1 MKTLVLGENDENRD
15 RKKRQQKQGKCT
27 WVDLGI
33 NRLWVPVAAGAAFVV

>member
-15 RKKRQQKQGKCT
+15 RKTTAKQEKCT